1 MAFKKVGSGTLIA
14 ITIAGVLLVAVT
26 AGLLT
31 TTQNVPGSGTI
42 SAIGLGV
49 YSDSGCTTALTSI
62 SFGSVNPGTQVS
74 QTIYLKN
81 TGNIAENLTM
91 AVSGWSPSNAG
102 TYITITWMP
111 TTTPLASG
119 AITSATVTLAAS
131 ASAGALSTFSFNLAF
146 TGSQ

>member
-1 MAFKKVGSGTLIA
+1 MAFKKVGTGTLIA
-14 ITIAGVLLVAVT
+14 ITIAGVLLVAIT

-49 YSDSGCTTALTSI
+49 YSDSGCTTPLTSI
-62 SFGSVNPGTQVS
+62 SFGSVNPGTQVT

-91 AVSGWSPSNAG
+91 TVSSWSPSNAG
-102 TYITITWMP
+102 TYLTITWSP
-111 TTTPLASG
+111 TTSPLAAG
-119 AITSATVTLAAS
+119 AVTSATVTLAAS
-131 ASAGALSTFSFNLAF
+131 SSAGALSTFSFNLAI

>member
-1 MAFKKVGSGTLIA
+1 M
-14 ITIAGVLLVAVT
+14 TIAGVLLVALT

-31 TTQNVPGSGTI
+31 TTQNVPGSATI

-49 YSDSGCTTALTSI
+49 YSNSGCTTALTSI
-62 SFGSVNPGTQVS
+62 SFGSVNPGTQVT

-91 AVSGWSPSNAG
+91 TVNSWSPSNAG
-102 TYITITWMP
+102 TYITITWSP
-111 TTTPLASG
+111 TTSPLASG
-119 AITSATVTLAAS
+119 AVTSATVTLAAS
-131 ASAGALSTFSFNLAF
+131 ASAGALSTLSFNLAF